1 MSFSWPWLLL
11 GLLLIPLLVI
21 VYIWVL
27 RRRRKYAVRY
37 SSLSLIREAL
47 PKHHRWRQHLP
58 FALFLVSAA
67 SLVAALARPSAE
79 VDVPLNR
86 TTIILAVDVSRSMC
100 ATDVSP
106 NRLSVAQEASLAF
119 VEAQAD
125 ETRIGIVAFAGL
137 AEVVVPPTNNKA
149 VLTAAIENFTTS
161 LGTAIGSAT
170 LKSIDAIAEV
180 NQAVA
185 SSGVDLSGGQDED
198 SLDIGVYQPDI
209 IVLLTDGANSRG
221 PQPIAAAQQAADR
234 QVRVYTIGFGSD
246 NPGQLVCSSQQIGG
260 DAFSDGFGGFG
271 GPGTFG
277 GGGGR
282 TFDGG
287 GFGGFGGG
295 APWYLLLDEE
305 TLRGMAEITG
315 GEYFRA
321 QNADQLFQIFRDLPS
336 EIVLQKELIE
346 ISFVFAIL
354 GAVFVILAVSLSV
367 LWHRFP

>member
-11 GLLLIPLLVI
+11 GLLLIPLLII
-21 VYIWVL
+21 VYFWVL

-47 PKHHRWRQHLP
+47 PKRYRWRQHLP
-58 FALFLVSAA
+58 FALFLVSVA
-67 SLVAALARPSAE
+67 SLVTALARPSAE

-137 AEVVVPPTNNKA
+137 AEVVVPPTNNKD
-149 VLTAAIENFTTS
+149 VLTEAIENFTTS

-170 LKSIDAIAEV
+170 LKSIDAISEV
-180 NQAVA
+180 NRSVA
-185 SSGVDLSGGQDED
+185 SSGVDLSAERDEE

-221 PQPIAAAQQAADR
+221 PQPIVAAQQAADR

-246 NPGQLVCSSQQIGG
+246 DPGQLVCSSQQIGG
-260 DAFSDGFGGFG
+260 DAFSGGFGGFG
-271 GPGTFG
+271 GSGTFG

-287 GFGGFGGG
+287 GFGGG
-295 APWYLLLDEE
+295 APWYLLLDED
-305 TLRGMAEITG
+305 TLRGMAELTG

-336 EIVLQKELIE
+336 EIVLQKESIE

>member
-1 MSFSWPWLLL
+1 
-11 GLLLIPLLVI
+11 
-21 VYIWVL
+21 
-27 RRRRKYAVRY
+27 
-37 SSLSLIREAL
+37 
-47 PKHHRWRQHLP
+47 
-58 FALFLVSAA
+58 
-67 SLVAALARPSAE
+67 
-79 VDVPLNR
+79 
-86 TTIILAVDVSRSMC
+86 
-100 ATDVSP
+100 
-106 NRLSVAQEASLAF
+106 
-119 VEAQAD
+119 
-125 ETRIGIVAFAGL
+125 
-137 AEVVVPPTNNKA
+137 
-149 VLTAAIENFTTS
+149 VLTEAIENFTTS

-170 LKSIDAIAEV
+170 LKSIDAISEV
-180 NQAVA
+180 NQSVA
-185 SSGVDLSGGQDED
+185 SSGVDLSAEGDEE

-221 PQPIAAAQQAADR
+221 PQPIVAAQQAADR

-246 NPGQLVCSSQQIGG
+246 DPGQLVCSSQQIGG
-260 DAFSDGFGGFG
+260 DAFSGGFGGFG

-282 TFDGG
+282 TFDG
-287 GFGGFGGG
+287 GGFGGG